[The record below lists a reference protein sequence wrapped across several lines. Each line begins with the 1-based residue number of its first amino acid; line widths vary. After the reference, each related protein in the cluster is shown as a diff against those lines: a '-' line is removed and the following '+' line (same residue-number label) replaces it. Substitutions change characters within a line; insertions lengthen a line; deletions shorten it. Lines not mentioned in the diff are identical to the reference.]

1 MKKIIARL
9 SSVMLAS
16 AIILTGIAPTTTFA
30 AAESKTNPVVSLSA
44 EYDNGVLIVGNKVKK
59 TNFDVTGTK
68 KDGTTQDITS
78 FTIKNAKITS
88 ESQSVTISYKNKAG
102 DAVTTKVPV
111 KAITDFRKINASL
124 NSGVSLDNGSSI
136 TKDMFTV
143 KAVLSNGKE
152 KVLAN
157 DAFSLSTNK
166 YDGTSTSM
174 NVTVS
179 ATNAAK
185 KELKKSVKVTADK
198 AVTKIKAAYNGD
210 DKDVGDSIEPS
221 DFTVTGTTVG
231 KKSVEVKD
239 ISLETTILE
248 KNQNTVKVIY
258 TNSFGKE
265 LKTTVKVP
273 ANKLIEKIT
282 KVEYIGGTKNVG
294 DSLTQSDFKVT
305 GQNVKKEQVDITDFD
320 ISDETLPREK
330 SSIKI
335 TYTNKAGKALTKSV
349 SVSAYN
355 LPESMTVSRRSTKD
369 IYVGDTIRPSDF
381 MATLTYH
388 DGSTKNISGSKLSFN
403 RTDVR
408 SANDTFSVTYTDAK
422 SGVTLSAIVTI
433 DSKNTTVTDGAYAQY
448 VGAAK
453 SVGDSVEASD
463 FKVYVRDTSGMTVEA
478 SDVKISGST
487 KITSSTQSFK
497 LTYTCTDGT
506 KGTVNCSIFAG
517 DDITGI
523 EVTDGSGVSAYGEG
537 TKISKANI
545 EKVISVY
552 AILKSGDKEELT
564 RFIKKGVKVYAAVG
578 GQELT
583 GTGSMTLTAKKASN
597 GIVVKYGSYTETFYI
612 DPDFMKIDQ
621 KIIAASSSLTM
632 TVGDTKTLSA
642 LVTGE
647 KTEIVPKSSSTSI
660 VTVTNGKLTA
670 KKAGTATITLYCKAA
685 TVDGKKY
692 DKSNTVSIKVIV
704 KAKAAS
710 TSHKPAT
717 TAKKAN
723 TITASNQTMKVGA
736 SKTVSLIASAK
747 TTVTASSSNSSI
759 VAVSGGKL
767 VAKKAGTAKI
777 TITAKESTTYKSA
790 TKTITVTVKKK
801 K

>member
-59 TNFDVTGTK
+59 INFDVTGTK

-102 DAVTTKVPV
+102 NAVTTKVPV
-111 KAITDFRKINASL
+111 RAITDFKKINASL
-124 NSGVSLDNGSSI
+124 NNGVSLDNGSSI

-210 DKDVGDSIEPS
+210 DKDVGDSIVPS

-248 KNQNTVKVIY
+248 KNQNTVKIIY

-320 ISDETLPREK
+320 ISNETLPKEK

-335 TYTNKAGKALTKSV
+335 TYTNKAGKTLTKSV
-349 SVSAYN
+349 SVSANN

-381 MATLTYH
+381 TATLTYH
-388 DGSTKNISGSKLSFN
+388 DGSTKNISGSKLSFD

-453 SVGDSVEASD
+453 AVGDSVEASD

-478 SDVKISGST
+478 SDIKISGST

-497 LTYTCTDGT
+497 LTYTCTNGE
-506 KGTVNCSIFAG
+506 KGTVTCTVYAG
-517 DDITGI
+517 DDIIDI
-523 EVTDGSGVSAYGEG
+523 EVSDGDSTNAYGESSI
-537 TKISKANI
+537 ISSANI
-545 EKVISVY
+545 QKVISVY
-552 AILKSGDKEELT
+552 FVYKSGEKQKVSN
-564 RFIKKGVKVYAAVG
+564 FKSAGIKVYVVNG

-583 GTGSMTLTAKKASN
+583 GTGKLTLSKNASSN
-597 GIVVKYGSYTETFYI
+597 AISVKYKDLSKTYNI
-612 DPDFMKIDQ
+612 DPDFVKVVQ
-621 KIIAASSSLTM
+621 KIKASKTSISM
-632 TVGDTKTLSA
+632 TVGQNASIIKLISGKDPAATLY
-642 LVTGE
+642 
-647 KTEIVPKSSSTSI
+647 INSSSNRIVVNNGDGTVQANGVGTAKLTVYAGWATDSYGKKIEKSNTITITVKVTAPVQKSNSVTASNITLKVGSSKAISSIAKSKTSLTAISSNKSI
-660 VTVTNGKLTA
+660 VT
-670 KKAGTATITLYCKAA
+670 
-685 TVDGKKY
+685 
-692 DKSNTVSIKVIV
+692 
-704 KAKAAS
+704 
-710 TSHKPAT
+710 
-717 TAKKAN
+717 
-723 TITASNQTMKVGA
+723 
-736 SKTVSLIASAK
+736 
-747 TTVTASSSNSSI
+747 
-759 VAVSGGKL
+759 VSGGKL
-767 VAKKAGTAKI
+767 VAKKAGKVKV
-777 TITAKESTTYKSA
+777 TIYAAETVNYKGAS
-790 TKTITVTVKKK
+790 KTITVTVKK
-801 K
+801 